1 MLLNKNAIL
10 KNTTSYNKSTKPT
23 SPDLTSNPNPTPK
36 PVPLS
41 SPTPV
46 SRPKQNIRNYTDHKR
61 VNVNTNTTNQNIPQV
76 FDTYTKYVDLNQIPN
91 TNPEPDPNPNSEP
104 NLNIQTQ
111 IEKYVKINIKEIIT
125 QTIKEYIDTHVKTNA
140 NANTDTSNEQ
150 ITNIVKEI
158 IPSILNN
165 AITQN
170 VTKLTSL
177 TNANHILEEK
187 LEEQINTHNDFK
199 SMMEQKHIHLDYQ
212 VKDLQKKI
220 LVRKNIG
227 PGSGSSPGQDP
238 HYTLLENKIKEL
250 ELKIVSLTPDIK
262 N

>member
-23 SPDLTSNPNPTPK
+23 SPQTSNPNPTPK

-46 SRPKQNIRNYTDHKR
+46 SKPKQNIRNYTDYKR

-76 FDTYTKYVDLNQIPN
+76 FDTYTKYVDLNKIPN
-91 TNPEPDPNPNSEP
+91 TNPEPEPKPNSEP
-104 NLNIQTQ
+104 EPNIQTQ
-111 IEKYVKINIKEIIT
+111 IEKYVKSNIKEIIT
-125 QTIKEYIDTHVKTNA
+125 QTIKEYIDTHVKTNTNT

-170 VTKLTSL
+170 VSKLTSL

-220 LVRKNIG
+220 LVRKS
-227 PGSGSSPGQDP
+227 PGSGAGSGQDP

-262 N
+262 I